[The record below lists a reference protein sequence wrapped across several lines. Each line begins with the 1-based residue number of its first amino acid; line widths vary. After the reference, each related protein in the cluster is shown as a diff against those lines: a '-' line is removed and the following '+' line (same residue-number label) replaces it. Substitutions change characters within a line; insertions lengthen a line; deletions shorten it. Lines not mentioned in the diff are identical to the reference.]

1 MGELSFLTIIVSLA
15 VCSLLIYG
23 IFQYMKVRLTVLEQ
37 SHREQAMILQQYIEE
52 SSSDIHRLYQI
63 STERS
68 GYGSDKGQPFPPNG
82 SIILEYQ
89 EEQRMNDKPNAYN
102 EPHTIHLDTAFF
114 QNKRTNHLIEIS
126 SNSENTT
133 DSEDHDDSDSSSDS
147 GSSESSDSGS
157 SESSDSS
164 NTSADEVEN
173 TEDHAISTSETNNLD
188 DTNKICEIVTDMITN
203 ISYDSLSQSTDVK
216 TVTVDLG
223 TTETEQEQAKKQASN
238 SNDILYAMYK
248 KAQQTPLPED
258 NDLDNTLKQEQGNH
272 TIPAN
277 ATANPVTP
285 LQASTPVHVPLTSMS
300 VPDLKLLLKELCKN
314 QPEKHAEIQ
323 RLKKPELIYAIKQLQ
338 Q

>member
-15 VCSLLIYG
+15 VCSLLVYG

-52 SSSDIHRLYQI
+52 SSLDIHRLYRI

-68 GYGSDKGQPFPPNG
+68 NYGNDKDKGQLFPSND

-89 EEQRMNDKPNAYN
+89 EEPKMNDKPNVYN

-126 SNSENTT
+126 SDSENTT
-133 DSEDHDDSDSSSDS
+133 DSEDDDSSSTD
-147 GSSESSDSGS
+147 D
-157 SESSDSS
+157 DSS
-164 NTSADEVEN
+164 NSNSSSTDDDGSSSSSSDDEVEKVEN
-173 TEDHAISTSETNNLD
+173 YTVHTTESSNLD
-188 DTNKICEIVTDMITN
+188 DTNESCEIVTDIMTN
-203 ISYDSLSQSTDVK
+203 IPYEPSSHSPDVK

-223 TTETEQEQAKKQASN
+223 TTEPDT
-238 SNDILYAMYK
+238 SNDNILYMMYK

-258 NDLDNTLKQEQGNH
+258 NEFDVANSLEQDTVNDA
-272 TIPAN
+272 IPAN
-277 ATANPVTP
+277 ANPLTP
-285 LQASTPVHVPLTSMS
+285 VPSSAPVHVPLSSMS
-300 VPDLKLLLKELCKN
+300 VPDLKQLLKELCKN

-323 RLKKPELIYAIKQLQ
+323 RLKKSELIYAIKQLQ

>member
-1 MGELSFLTIIVSLA
+1 MAELSFLTIIVSLA
-15 VCSLLIYG
+15 VCSLLVYG

-63 STERS
+63 SSERS

-114 QNKRTNHLIEIS
+114 QNKRTNNLIEIS

-133 DSEDHDDSDSSSDS
+133 DSEDDDDSD
-147 GSSESSDSGS
+147 SESSDS
-157 SESSDSS
+157 ESSD
-164 NTSADEVEN
+164 SADEVEN

-188 DTNKICEIVTDMITN
+188 DTNEICEIVTDMITN

-223 TTETEQEQAKKQASN
+223 TTETEQEQDKKQASN
-238 SNDILYAMYK
+238 SNDLLYAIYK

-258 NDLDNTLKQEQGNH
+258 NDLDNTLQQEQGNH
-272 TIPAN
+272 TIPAKS
-277 ATANPVTP
+277 TANTTATPVTP
-285 LQASTPVHVPLTSMS
+285 IQTSTPIHVPLSSMS
-300 VPDLKLLLKELCKN
+300 VPDLKQLLKELCKN

>member
-15 VCSLLIYG
+15 VCSLLVYG

-52 SSSDIHRLYQI
+52 SSLDIHRLYRI

-68 GYGSDKGQPFPPNG
+68 DYGNDKRQLFPSND

-89 EEQRMNDKPNAYN
+89 EEPKMNDKPNVYN

-126 SNSENTT
+126 SDSENTT
-133 DSEDHDDSDSSSDS
+133 DSEDDDSSSTD
-147 GSSESSDSGS
+147 D
-157 SESSDSS
+157 DSS
-164 NTSADEVEN
+164 SSTDDSSTDDSSSSSTDDEVEKVEN
-173 TEDHAISTSETNNLD
+173 YTVHTTESSNLD
-188 DTNKICEIVTDMITN
+188 DTNESCEIVTDIMTN
-203 ISYDSLSQSTDVK
+203 IPYEPSSHSPDVK

-223 TTETEQEQAKKQASN
+223 TTEPDT
-238 SNDILYAMYK
+238 SNDNILYMMYK

-258 NDLDNTLKQEQGNH
+258 NEFDVANSLEQEQDTVNDA
-272 TIPAN
+272 IPAN
-277 ATANPVTP
+277 ANPLTP
-285 LQASTPVHVPLTSMS
+285 VPSSAPVHVPLSSMS
-300 VPDLKLLLKELCKN
+300 VPDLKQLLKELCKN

-323 RLKKPELIYAIKQLQ
+323 RLKKSELIYAIKQLQ

>member
-1 MGELSFLTIIVSLA
+1 MAELSFLTIIVSLA

-133 DSEDHDDSDSSSDS
+133 DSEDDDDSDSSSSDS
-147 GSSESSDSGS
+147 ESESDSSSESDSESSDS
-157 SESSDSS
+157 
-164 NTSADEVEN
+164 ADEVET
-173 TEDHAISTSETNNLD
+173 TEDHAISTSEISNLD
-188 DTNKICEIVTDMITN
+188 DTNEICEIVTDMITN

-223 TTETEQEQAKKQASN
+223 TIETDEDQSKKLHVSN
-238 SNDILYAMYK
+238 SNDVLNMMYK

-258 NDLDNTLKQEQGNH
+258 SDIDLGDNLQEHNP
-272 TIPAN
+272 IPVA
-277 ATANPVTP
+277 PVQP
-285 LQASTPVHVPLTSMS
+285 SAPIHVPLSSMS
-300 VPDLKLLLKELCKN
+300 VPDLKQLLKELCKN

-323 RLKKPELIYAIKQLQ
+323 RLKKTELIYAIKQQ
-338 Q
+338 QQQQ

>member
-15 VCSLLIYG
+15 VCSLLVYG

-52 SSSDIHRLYQI
+52 SSSDIHRLYKI

-68 GYGSDKGQPFPPNG
+68 GGYGSDNGQPFPSNG

-114 QNKRTNHLIEIS
+114 QNKRINHLIEIS
-126 SNSENTT
+126 SDSENTT
-133 DSEDHDDSDSSSDS
+133 DSDDDSSS
-147 GSSESSDSGS
+147 SSDDDDESSSSTDSS
-157 SESSDSS
+157 TDSTSSD
-164 NTSADEVEN
+164 DEVEKVEDYTVST
-173 TEDHAISTSETNNLD
+173 TESSNLD
-188 DTNKICEIVTDMITN
+188 DTNEICEIVTDIMTN
-203 ISYDSLSQSTDVK
+203 IPYETSSSSHSPDVK

-223 TTETEQEQAKKQASN
+223 TTETDT
-238 SNDILYAMYK
+238 SNDNSLYMMYK

-258 NDLDNTLKQEQGNH
+258 NEFDVSTKPLEQEQEQEHGNGD
-272 TIPAN
+272 IPAN
-277 ATANPVTP
+277 PITVVYVPP
-285 LQASTPVHVPLTSMS
+285 STPVHVPLSAMS
-300 VPDLKLLLKELCKN
+300 VPDLKQLLKELCKN

-323 RLKKPELIYAIKQLQ
+323 RLKKPELINTIKQLQ

>member
-15 VCSLLIYG
+15 VCSLLVYG

-52 SSSDIHRLYQI
+52 SSLDIHRLYRI

-68 GYGSDKGQPFPPNG
+68 DYGNDKRQLFPSND

-89 EEQRMNDKPNAYN
+89 EEPKMNDKPNVYN

-126 SNSENTT
+126 SDSENTT
-133 DSEDHDDSDSSSDS
+133 DSEDDDSSSTDDDS
-147 GSSESSDSGS
+147 SSSSSSD
-157 SESSDSS
+157 
-164 NTSADEVEN
+164 DEVEKVEN
-173 TEDHAISTSETNNLD
+173 YTVHTTESSNLD
-188 DTNKICEIVTDMITN
+188 DTNESCEIVTDIMTN
-203 ISYDSLSQSTDVK
+203 IPYEPSSHSPDVK

-223 TTETEQEQAKKQASN
+223 TTEPDT
-238 SNDILYAMYK
+238 SNDNILYMMYK

-258 NDLDNTLKQEQGNH
+258 NEFDVANSLEQEQDTVNDA
-272 TIPAN
+272 IPAN
-277 ATANPVTP
+277 ANPLTP
-285 LQASTPVHVPLTSMS
+285 VPSSAPVHVPLSSMS
-300 VPDLKLLLKELCKN
+300 VPDLKQLLKELCKN

-323 RLKKPELIYAIKQLQ
+323 RLKKSELIYAIKQLQ

>member
-15 VCSLLIYG
+15 VCSLLVYG

-63 STERS
+63 STERLS
-68 GYGSDKGQPFPPNG
+68 NGSDKGQPFPPNG

-102 EPHTIHLDTAFF
+102 ELHTIHLDTAFF

-126 SNSENTT
+126 SDSENTT
-133 DSEDHDDSDSSSDS
+133 DSEDGEDDSSS
-147 GSSESSDSGS
+147 SSSSSDD
-157 SESSDSS
+157 DSS
-164 NTSADEVEN
+164 SASTDSSSSADEVEN
-173 TEDHAISTSETNNLD
+173 HTVFTIESSNLD
-188 DTNKICEIVTDMITN
+188 DTSKICEIVTDN
-203 ISYDSLSQSTDVK
+203 IPPYESSSSTHSPDVK

-223 TTETEQEQAKKQASN
+223 TTESDTL
-238 SNDILYAMYK
+238 NDNILYMMYK

-258 NDLDNTLKQEQGNH
+258 NELDVSNVLQQEQEQKQEQEQEQDTENH
-272 TIPAN
+272 AIPT
-277 ATANPVTP
+277 TANPVVHAP
-285 LQASTPVHVPLTSMS
+285 PSAPVHVPLSAMS
-300 VPDLKLLLKELCKN
+300 VPDLKQLLKELCKN

-323 RLKKPELIYAIKQLQ
+323 RLKKSELIYAIKQLQ